1 MSKVDHL
8 NKVIPDD
15 KLADNFHADQTSQTL
30 RHTFSDLGQF
40 CLIFQLVKSHLF
52 T

>member
-30 RHTFSDLGQF
+30 F
-40 CLIFQLVKSHLF
+40 LIWDNSALF
-52 T
+52 FN